1 MKYLVAF
8 ILVVA
13 ATIGAH
19 ADTGVLSGLISDR
32 TTGSMLMG
40 VTVRIDG
47 TQSGAISDKNG
58 KFRIKNIPTGK
69 VVVVASL
76 VGYEMYRGTFY
87 VRENENKDIVF
98 TMMPSAIQ
106 TQDVVISASKR
117 VQAVQDVPVSVSIV
131 KAEDLQQRNIT
142 RIDESLKYVSG
153 VTVARDQINIRGSS
167 GFAFGVGS
175 RTMVLLDGFPL
186 LSGDNGDVKFDVM
199 PVADVER
206 MEVIKGAGSALYGTG
221 ALGGVVSMITKEPTA
236 AGELSLRTYGGLY
249 TLPRYDEWQYRQ
261 TMPAQWGA
269 DVRYARKFQDLSVNI
284 SGGIRNDDSY
294 RSFDQGTRGF
304 LYTKFGYQISE
315 NASMKLFGLYANE
328 EKQNYIYWESLPRA
342 TFPPPSQNPSEKL
355 RSTKLAAGVE
365 WFQVL
370 SSTTSLII
378 RPVIY
383 RTRYENFIDNVVLD
397 SNSSTAWSG
406 NIEAQLTSR
415 LAEPLVLTTGIVARA
430 NVVSST
436 VYGSQIQYIGSGY
449 GQAEYTPLD
458 RLIITAG
465 LRIDLE
471 QTKTLSSELELS
483 PKVGVTWKST
493 DALTMR
499 ASAGRGFRAPTIA
512 ERYAN
517 IRYGPFLVEQ
527 NLGLRSE
534 SSLSFEVGAHY
545 SGSSGSVPFELDLA
559 VFDNELYNLIEPL
572 LPCGSLSAQIQ
583 FQNITRA
590 RILGAELTGR
600 VMLAKGL
607 GLETGLT
614 AMLPRDLIEQA
625 TLKYRNNI
633 IWYSRASWTVSKLF
647 DVQMEYRFLNR
658 VERID
663 QCIID
668 LNVIP
673 NVDARVPAHIVDA
686 RLIHDMRSWT
696 SLPIR
701 LTLNAKNLLDY
712 YYTEIIANL
721 APTRSIVLQAEIK
734 FQ

>member
-1 MKYLVAF
+1 MKYATML
-8 ILVVA
+8 LMLMVA
-13 ATIGAH
+13 ATVANAG
-19 ADTGVLSGLISDR
+19 TGVLSGLISDR
-32 TTGSMLMG
+32 STGAMLG
-40 VTVRIDG
+40 SVSVRIDG
-47 TQSGAISDKNG
+47 TQSGAISDKKG
-58 KFRIKNIPTGK
+58 KFQIKSTPTGK
-69 VVVVASL
+69 IIVVASM
-76 VGYEMYRGTFY
+76 VGYELYRGTFY
-87 VRENENKDIVF
+87 MRENENKDIVF
-98 TMMPSAIQ
+98 TMLPSAIL

-131 KAEDLQQRNIT
+131 NAEDLQQRNIT
-142 RIDESLKYVSG
+142 RIDEALKYVSG

-221 ALGGVVSMITKEPTA
+221 ALGGVVSLITKEPTS
-236 AGELSLRTYGGLY
+236 AGEFTLRSYGGMY
-249 TLPRYDEWQYRQ
+249 TKPRYDAWQYRQ
-261 TMPAQWGA
+261 TLPSQWGA
-269 DVRYARKFQDLSVNI
+269 DLRYARKFQDLSVNV
-284 SGGIRNDDSY
+284 SGGIRSDESY
-294 RSFDQGTRGF
+294 RSFDQGARGF
-304 LYTKFGYQISE
+304 LYAKLGYQISE
-315 NASMKLFGLYANE
+315 HSSIKLFGLYANE
-328 EKQNYIYWESLPRA
+328 EKENFIYWESLPRA
-342 TFPPPSQNPSEKL
+342 TFPPSTQNPSEKL
-355 RSTKLAAGVE
+355 RSTKLAAGAE

-370 SSTTSLII
+370 SPTTSLIV
-378 RPVIY
+378 RPVVY
-383 RTRYENFIDNVVLD
+383 RTRYENFIDNAVND

-406 NIEAQLTSR
+406 NVEAQLTSR
-415 LAEPLVLTTGIVARA
+415 LSEPLVVTTGLVARA
-430 NVVSST
+430 NVVNST
-436 VYGSQIQYIGSGY
+436 VYGSQIQYIGSAY
-449 GQAEYTPLD
+449 GQAEYTPID
-458 RLIITAG
+458 RVIFTAG
-465 LRIDLE
+465 LRADVE
-471 QTKTLSSELELS
+471 QTKTLSSNVELS
-483 PKVGVTWKST
+483 PKLGVTWKTT
-493 DALTMR
+493 DAVTTR

-527 NLGLRSE
+527 NLNLQPE

-545 SGSSGSVPFELDLA
+545 SSPGTKLPFEIDLA

-572 LPCGSLSAQIQ
+572 LPCGSLTAQIQ

-590 RILGAELTGR
+590 RILGAELTCR
-600 VMLAKGL
+600 VMLAKGV
-607 GLETGLT
+607 GLETGIT
-614 AMLPRDLIEQA
+614 AMLPRDLIENA

-633 IWYSRASWTVSKLF
+633 IWYSRASWSISKLF
-647 DVQMEYRFLNR
+647 DVHVDYRFLNR

-686 RLIHDMRSWT
+686 RLIHNMRSWT
-696 SLPIR
+696 SLPIK
-701 LTLNAKNLLDY
+701 LTLNAKNVFDY

-721 APTRSIVLQAEIK
+721 APTRSIVLQAEIT

>member
-1 MKYLVAF
+1 MKYVLTIVLLIMA
-8 ILVVA
+8 VSVTA
-13 ATIGAH
+13 AGN
-19 ADTGVLSGLISDR
+19 GVLSGFVTDR
-32 TTGSMLMG
+32 TNGQYLTG

-47 TQSGAISDKNG
+47 TQTGAITDKQG
-58 KFRIKNIPTGK
+58 RFRIKNVPNGK
-69 VVVVASL
+69 IIVVASI
-76 VGYEMYRGTFY
+76 VGYELYRGTFY
-87 VRENENKDIVF
+87 MKENENKDIVF
-98 TMMPSAIQ
+98 TLLPTAIQ
-106 TQDVVISASKR
+106 TQDVIVSASKR
-117 VQAVQDVPVSVSIV
+117 VQAVQDVPVSVSIIN
-131 KAEDLQQRNIT
+131 AADLQQRNIT
-142 RIDESLKYVSG
+142 RIDEALKYVSG

-249 TLPRYDEWQYRQ
+249 TKPRYDEWQYRQ
-261 TMPAQWGA
+261 SLPSQWGA
-269 DVRYARKFQDLSVNI
+269 DLRYAKKFQELSVNV
-284 SGGIRNDDSY
+284 SGGFRSDQSY

-304 LYTKFGYQISE
+304 LYSKLGYQVSE
-315 NASMKLFGLYANE
+315 AASIKLFGLYANE

-342 TFPPPSQNPSEKL
+342 TYPSPSQDPSEKL
-355 RSTKLAAGVE
+355 RSTKLAIGAE
-365 WFQVL
+365 WFHVL
-370 SSTTSLII
+370 SATTSLVV
-378 RPVIY
+378 RPVVY
-383 RTRYENFIDNVVLD
+383 RTRYENFIGDVVKD

-406 NIEAQLTSR
+406 NVEAQLTSR
-415 LAEPLVLTTGIVARA
+415 LSEPLVVTAGIVGRA
-430 NVVSST
+430 NIVNSV
-436 VYGSQIQYIGSGY
+436 VYGSQMQYIGSGY
-449 GQAEYTPLD
+449 GQAEYTPFD

-465 LRIDLE
+465 LRVDLE
-471 QTKTLSSELELS
+471 QTKTLSSNLEFS
-483 PKVGVTWKST
+483 PKVGITWKST
-493 DALTMR
+493 DAVTMR

-517 IRYGPFLVEQ
+517 IRYGPFLVQQ
-527 NLGLRSE
+527 NLDLRPE

-545 SGSSGSVPFELDLA
+545 SSPATKLPFELDLA
-559 VFDNELYNLIEPL
+559 VFDNELYDLIEPL
-572 LPCGSLSAQIQ
+572 LPCGSLTAQIQ

-607 GLETGLT
+607 GVETGLT
-614 AMLPRDLIEQA
+614 AMLPRDLIENA

-633 IWYSRASWTVSKLF
+633 IWYSRAFWSISALF
-647 DVQMEYRFLNR
+647 DLQVDYRFLNR

-673 NVDARVPAHIVDA
+673 NVDARVPAHVVDM
-686 RLIHDMRSWT
+686 RLIHDMNTWSK
-696 SLPIR
+696 LPIK

-721 APTRSIVLQAEIK
+721 APTRSVVLQAEIK
-734 FQ
+734 LQ